1 MNKTTALSFILF
13 IVLISGFVS
22 VNMIEYSNVIY
33 KNEINV
39 LLQKNLDLRNK
50 LDRFYKY
57 GIKVDVTMYRP
68 TKYETDSTPNITA
81 DGTRIRIKKASQYN
95 FVAVSRNLLVR
106 WGGFLKYGDFI
117 LIENV
122 GHKEGVYQVRDTMNP
137 RWINVVDILES
148 PGTKPYKFLNAQ
160 IFKLPWTN
168 KIEEISYNEI
178 NK

>member
-1 MNKTTALSFILF
+1 MNKTTSLAFILF
-13 IVLISGFVS
+13 VVLISGFVS

-33 KNEINV
+33 KDEINV
-39 LLQKNLDLRNK
+39 LLRKNLELRNN
-50 LDRFYKY
+50 LDEFYKY
-57 GIKVDVTMYRP
+57 GIKVNVTMYRP

-81 DGTRIRIKKASQYN
+81 DGTKIKIKKASKYN
-95 FVAVSRNLLVR
+95 FVAVSRNLLER

-117 LIENV
+117 LLEDA

-137 RWINVVDILES
+137 RWVNVVDILES
-148 PGTKPYKFLNAQ
+148 PGTKPYKFQNAQ

-168 KIEEISYNEI
+168 KKEEISYNEI

>member
-1 MNKTTALSFILF
+1 MNKTTSLAFILF
-13 IVLISGFVS
+13 VVLVSGFVS
-22 VNMIEYSNVIY
+22 VNMIGYSNVIY

-39 LLQKNLDLRNK
+39 LLRKNLELRNN
-50 LDRFYKY
+50 LDEFYKY
-57 GIKVDVTMYRP
+57 GIKVNVTMYRP

-81 DGTRIRIKKASQYN
+81 DGTKIKTTKASEYN
-95 FVAVSRNLLVR
+95 FVAVSRNLLER

-117 LIENV
+117 LLEDA

-137 RWINVVDILES
+137 RWVNVVDILES
-148 PGTKPYKFLNAQ
+148 PGTKPYKFQNAQ

-168 KIEEISYNEI
+168 KKEEISYNEI

>member
-1 MNKTTALSFILF
+1 MNKTTASAFIMF
-13 IVLISGFVS
+13 TVIVSGFIS
-22 VNMIEYSNVIY
+22 INMIDYSNVIY
-33 KNEINV
+33 KNQVNV
-39 LLQKNLDLRNK
+39 LLEENLNLRNK

-81 DGTRIRIKKASQYN
+81 DGTRIKIKKASQYN

>member
-1 MNKTTALSFILF
+1 MNKTTPLAFILF
-13 IVLISGFVS
+13 VVLVSGFVS
-22 VNMIEYSNVIY
+22 VNMIEYSNGIY

-39 LLQKNLDLRNK
+39 LLRKNLELRNK
-50 LDRFYKY
+50 LDEFYKHC
-57 GIKVDVTMYRP
+57 IKVNVTMYRP

-81 DGTRIRIKKASQYN
+81 DGTKIKIQKASKYN

-106 WGGFLKYGDFI
+106 WGGFLNYGDFI
-117 LIENV
+117 LLEDA

-137 RWINVVDILES
+137 RWVNVVDILES
-148 PGTKPYKFLNAQ
+148 PGTKPYKFANAQ

-168 KIEEISYNEI
+168 KKEEISYNEI